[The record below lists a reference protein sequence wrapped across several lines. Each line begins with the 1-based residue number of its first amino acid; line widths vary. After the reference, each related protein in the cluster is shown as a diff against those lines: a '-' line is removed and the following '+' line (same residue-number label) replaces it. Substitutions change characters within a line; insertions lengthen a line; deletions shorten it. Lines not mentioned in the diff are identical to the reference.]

1 MHRLNLA
8 RRCVSKP
15 PGPFGARRGQWA
27 SAGGA
32 ATLHVAYKLRQG
44 RDVERTTAVTPMFSD
59 LDKKTK
65 GTAGSNKGGAKWAS
79 EPKEWQRCAD
89 FSATLNRGKKR
100 QSHGVTAHVHSY
112 LCSKSTRG
120 RYRHDSH
127 RPCVVLAFQRRAYC
141 LMVYAGDKDRDPTGC
156 FLFPSLFLRADCPR
170 SPPKCL
176 S

>member
-1 MHRLNLA
+1 MIIFLEFFVFFCEIIYITSTTYFEIKLAFRFFELPIVLGFISLRVVPIGSSFFSMHRLNLA

-65 GTAGSNKGGAKWAS
+65 GTA
-79 EPKEWQRCAD
+79 
-89 FSATLNRGKKR
+89 
-100 QSHGVTAHVHSY
+100 
-112 LCSKSTRG
+112 
-120 RYRHDSH
+120 
-127 RPCVVLAFQRRAYC
+127 
-141 LMVYAGDKDRDPTGC
+141 
-156 FLFPSLFLRADCPR
+156 
-170 SPPKCL
+170 
-176 S
+176 

>member
-44 RDVERTTAVTPMFSD
+44 RDVERTTAVTPICFPTLTKRPRAPLEQIKAARNGRASRRNGSD
-59 LDKKTK
+59 ARTF
-65 GTAGSNKGGAKWAS
+65 
-79 EPKEWQRCAD
+79 RH
-89 FSATLNRGKKR
+89 TLNRGEKR

-127 RPCVVLAFQRRAYC
+127 RPCVVLAFQRLC
-141 LMVYAGDKDRDPTGC
+141 V
-156 FLFPSLFLRADCPR
+156 
-170 SPPKCL
+170 
-176 S
+176 